1 MAGSFMHYPNQETPD
16 PILTARLDALR
27 LLAAQV
33 AEPIVIFTP
42 TFELVYAN
50 DSARRLQ
57 AECPLLDPDQSQS
70 LHFSSSTHAC
80 PDCPGKSV
88 FSQDFPGSL
97 KQEIDVEGTPLPP
110 PVNCPFPQAF
120 PLLGSKEAS
129 GCVLMM
135 GRNGKESFIAPMV
148 GQKEGIPET
157 LPATQNLGGPGAIE
171 GLIGNSSVMEQVA
184 EMIQVVAGSR
194 ASVLVQGE
202 SGTGK
207 EVVARSIHR
216 LSFRRD
222 RPFVVVDCGSLPETL
237 LESELF
243 GHLLRVLQE
252 GEVKP
257 VGSNRSRK
265 VDVRIISAS
274 NKPLEE
280 LVKQKAFRGDLY
292 YRLAVLPIHLS
303 PLRDRREDIPLLIE
317 HFTSQACVKN
327 GRSRLAVDPEV
338 SQILMER
345 SWPGNVREL
354 EHLIERIV
362 VTSRGSRLTRVD
374 VDKSGQSTLGNDLP
388 TTGRMARAGAEKL
401 RILHALA
408 QAKGN
413 KTQAAQVLNISRAS
427 LYNKL
432 RDYHIS

>member
-243 GHLLRVLQE
+243 GHSFCVFFKKE
-252 GEVKP
+252 K
-257 VGSNRSRK
+257 SNRWE
-265 VDVRIISAS
+265 VIG
-274 NKPLEE
+274 LE
-280 LVKQKAFRGDLY
+280 
-292 YRLAVLPIHLS
+292 RLMFALFLPPIN
-303 PLRDRREDIPLLIE
+303 P
-317 HFTSQACVKN
+317 
-327 GRSRLAVDPEV
+327 
-338 SQILMER
+338 
-345 SWPGNVREL
+345 
-354 EHLIERIV
+354 
-362 VTSRGSRLTRVD
+362 
-374 VDKSGQSTLGNDLP
+374 
-388 TTGRMARAGAEKL
+388 
-401 RILHALA
+401 
-408 QAKGN
+408 
-413 KTQAAQVLNISRAS
+413 
-427 LYNKL
+427 
-432 RDYHIS
+432 

>member
-1 MAGSFMHYPNQETPD
+1 ME
-16 PILTARLDALR
+16 
-27 LLAAQV
+27 
-33 AEPIVIFTP
+33 E
-42 TFELVYAN
+42 
-50 DSARRLQ
+50 
-57 AECPLLDPDQSQS
+57 
-70 LHFSSSTHAC
+70 
-80 PDCPGKSV
+80 
-88 FSQDFPGSL
+88 
-97 KQEIDVEGTPLPP
+97 
-110 PVNCPFPQAF
+110 
-120 PLLGSKEAS
+120 
-129 GCVLMM
+129 
-135 GRNGKESFIAPMV
+135 
-148 GQKEGIPET
+148 
-157 LPATQNLGGPGAIE
+157 
-171 GLIGNSSVMEQVA
+171 LIGNSSVMEQVV
-184 EMIQVVAGSR
+184 ELIQIVSSSG

-222 RPFVVVDCGSLPETL
+222 KPFVVVDCGSLPETL

-243 GHLLRVLQE
+243 GHVKGAFTGAMFDRKGLFEEAEGGTLFLDEIADTTSTFQAKLLRVLQE

-280 LVKQKAFRGDLY
+280 LVKQKAFRGDLF
-292 YRLAVLPIHLS
+292 YRLAVLPIYLA

-317 HFTSQACVKN
+317 HFINQACVKN
-327 GRSRLAVDPEV
+327 GKSRLSVDPEV
-338 SQILMER
+338 PQILMER

-362 VTSRGSRLTRVD
+362 LTSRGSRLTRAD
-374 VDKSGQSTLGNDLP
+374 VDKSGQSNLGNDLP
-388 TTGRMARAGAEKL
+388 TTSRTARARAEKL
-401 RILHALA
+401 RILHVLT
-408 QAKGN
+408 QTKGN